1 MMRRSSMVL
10 VVLTAM
16 FQGIPQAFGDY
27 VLVQTS
33 ARMAADLGNFAPLT
47 IRRWIR
53 RVMFGSPITTM
64 LASRSLLPGTICP
77 NVWHCGQRQCEP
89 PISQGRYGGFIGKR
103 LGRRFATASLRSLPV
118 RARLSERSAGVSG

>member
-27 VLVQTS
+27 VLVQTFGTNGS
-33 ARMAADLGNFAPLT
+33 GPGQFRTPYNTAVDSSGNVWVADYDNARIEEFTGQGNL
-47 IRRWIR
+47 
-53 RVMFGSPITTM
+53 S
-64 LASRSLLPGTICP
+64 

-103 LGRRFATASLRSLPV
+103 LGRPLRRP
-118 RARLSERSAGVSG
+118 R